1 MDKKDIANAKDPD
14 LRASMNALRRA
25 SGLAIQTAIQTNTA
39 IVIMEEGKIVR
50 ISGEDLHRRQSVH
63 SSLQSYPRP
72 EDESAPVAS
81 ESNEISRLSEPSLAK
96 VWDNEEDA
104 AYDSLEIDPSGNRP
118 ASTES

>member
-1 MDKKDIANAKDPD
+1 MDKKDIANAKNPD

-39 IVIMEEGKIVR
+39 IVIMEDGEIVR
-50 ISGEDLHRRQSVH
+50 ISGEELQSRQSVY

-72 EDESAPVAS
+72 EGASTTVAS
-81 ESNEISRLSEPSLAK
+81 EPNEISRLSEPSLAK
-96 VWDNEEDA
+96 VWDNEDDA
-104 AYDSLEIDPSGNRP
+104 AYDSLEIAPSENYP